1 MVLFFRVQL
10 SGMSWV
16 VEVIVNIGNII
27 GFAALFVKLC
37 GFIFL
42 HVKMDYSK
50 ILDTIN

>member
-1 MVLFFRVQL
+1 
-10 SGMSWV
+10 MSWV

-37 GFIFL
+37 GFIFF
-42 HVKMDYSK
+42 VKMDYSK